1 MGVLR
6 DKPGKKRF
14 HGSGT
19 MGIVRGRGGYL
30 VLKTNEGPKSKM
42 ASFDKLMQRVVLSA
56 VIPHFFWTN
65 AAWSTGLEE

>member
-6 DKPGKKRF
+6 DKPGKKKVPRF
-14 HGSGT
+14 RYNVNCKGG
-19 MGIVRGRGGYL
+19 GGYL

-56 VIPHFFWTN
+56 VIPHFF
-65 AAWSTGLEE
+65 

>member
-19 MGIVRGRGGYL
+19 MRIVRGGGL
-30 VLKTNEGPKSKM
+30 LELKTNEGPKSKM

-65 AAWSTGLEE
+65 NAA